1 MAAGVP
7 SGTRVT
13 YQLWFDRKHRPCKV
27 TFRVGRVSVRAEFD
41 EWGKPVHV
49 VRPTPA
55 QVVSGLGRRSARP
68 RVVAPP
74 LETGGPMRVR
84 RRLAVIGVVAAMTA
98 LSACNGGGQA
108 NKAGDTHGSASSS
121 SASAGSPSPST
132 SSAGHLDKAGLV
144 KALTVGQTKAGSAHV
159 AMRMTGATSLTAHG
173 DVAYHGKDPQMRL
186 TMSMPQLGNGR
197 MELRFVGGILYL
209 NIPKVTPAGKFIR
222 VDPRDKSNPLGKS
235 FGSLSGQMNPLN
247 SFAAMKQGV
256 RKVRYVGHQG
266 IDGTPTDHY
275 VVTVDSAALAKAMKQ
290 PQVTAT
296 LPRQLTYDMWLD
308 QQDLLR
314 RTRFRTQGLT
324 TQMDLTRWGERVHVQ
339 APPSSKVV
347 DPSRLAS

>member
-1 MAAGVP
+1 
-7 SGTRVT
+7 
-13 YQLWFDRKHRPCKV
+13 
-27 TFRVGRVSVRAEFD
+27 
-41 EWGKPVHV
+41 
-49 VRPTPA
+49 
-55 QVVSGLGRRSARP
+55 
-68 RVVAPP
+68 
-74 LETGGPMRVR
+74 MRVR
-84 RRLAVIGVVAAMTA
+84 RTLAVIGVVAATTG
-98 LSACNGGGQA
+98 LSACHGGDQA
-108 NKAGDTHGSASSS
+108 SKAGETHSSASASASSS
-121 SASAGSPSPST
+121 ASSSAGSPSPST

-159 AMRMTGATSLTAHG
+159 AMRMTGATSLAAHG

-186 TMSMPQLGNGR
+186 TMSMPQLGKGT

-222 VDPRDKSNPLGKS
+222 IDPQDKSNPLGKS
-235 FGSLSGQMNPLN
+235 FGSLSEQMNPLN

-256 RKVRYVGHQG
+256 RKVRYVGHQS

-290 PQVTAT
+290 PQVTTA

-308 QQDLLR
+308 RQDLLR
-314 RTRFRTQGLT
+314 RTRFRAQGLT

-339 APPSSKVV
+339 APPSSQVV